1 MAYCAPAELGSIT
14 ELESVHSAICIA
26 TVPMMRFISKPPGNM
41 QRSNVYQQNIE
52 MGHYSQTVEKTTL
65 MRMIMVMRRRRASC
79 ICWSL
84 LNWQDIAAEAH
95 LSVER

>member
-1 MAYCAPAELGSIT
+1 MVWIDRPLLQYNGLLRPGRDGIT

-52 MGHYSQTVEKTTL
+52 MGRYSLTVEKTTL
-65 MRMIMVMRRRRASC
+65 MRMIMVMRRRRAASFVGPC
-79 ICWSL
+79 
-84 LNWQDIAAEAH
+84 
-95 LSVER
+95 